1 MQLETYFTDNHE
13 DVIFKVTKVLGV
25 IMITEIRAEW
35 LDQLIRKINEKW
47 EFQQLVQ
54 QSNTLRV

>member
-1 MQLETYFTDNHE
+1 MQLETYFADNHE

-25 IMITEIRAEW
+25 IMITEIRTEW
-35 LDQLIRKINEKW
+35 LDQFIRKINEKW